1 VFWSQ
6 PVHRGCGNAFRMPHG
21 YASVALYMPDWL
33 DPCHFRA
40 AGATTVNDLAACPTH
55 RTLSDGNPVV
65 LAQ

>member
-1 VFWSQ
+1 
-6 PVHRGCGNAFRMPHG
+6 MPHG